1 MSDCVSFLFQK
12 QPLSL
17 YMVLDVLMHCMFG
30 TFKSKRHRKH
40 LWNNSSCLFLLLA
53 CHTYTDRVHACSC
66 RAKSTT
72 VWATAHAQDTLD
84 VRENTRKTCKEQ
96 DNITLHF
103 MLISFPF
110 VWSSSQIESKSFK
123 LLEV

>member
-1 MSDCVSFLFQK
+1 MSDCVSFLFHQ

-17 YMVLDVLMHCMFG
+17 YMVLDILMHCMFG

-40 LWNNSSCLFLLLA
+40 LWSNSSFLFLLLA

-72 VWATAHAQDTLD
+72 MWATAHAQDTLD
-84 VRENTRKTCKEQ
+84 VRENTRKLAKSK
-96 DNITLHF
+96 IMLLFYYF

-110 VWSSSQIESKSFK
+110 VWSSSQMVKKF
-123 LLEV
+123 